1 MSRFLRYS
9 SQAAMQIT
17 HQPLIPAHCCHSCQ
31 AYDTLSL
38 TSEIINKHMK
48 PTVLRQAILRHVCT
62 PSDSRVERG
71 NRNIPNSKTRQLYA
85 MLTGWSKAQR
95 CGLIWCTMT
104 TKQARQ
110 FCVKPSLN
118 CMLLLHSHSKN
129 KAENDEWNQ
138 CELLMLSISKLSYH
152 SFVSTYRVCFYH

>member
-1 MSRFLRYS
+1 MLTFKTHLMPLFFRICRRMRGKATVLRGFRQQIKAHSSYTEETQRYRWDLWQEESDMSRFLRYS

-31 AYDTLSL
+31 AYDTHSL

-71 NRNIPNSKTRQLYA
+71 NRNIPNSKTR
-85 MLTGWSKAQR
+85 
-95 CGLIWCTMT
+95 
-104 TKQARQ
+104 
-110 FCVKPSLN
+110 
-118 CMLLLHSHSKN
+118 
-129 KAENDEWNQ
+129 
-138 CELLMLSISKLSYH
+138 
-152 SFVSTYRVCFYH
+152 